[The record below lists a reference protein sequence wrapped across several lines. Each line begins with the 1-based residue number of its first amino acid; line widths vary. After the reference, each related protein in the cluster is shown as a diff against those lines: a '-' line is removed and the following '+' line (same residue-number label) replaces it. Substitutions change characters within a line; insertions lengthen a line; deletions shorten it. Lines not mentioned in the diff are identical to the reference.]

1 VAERLLPALTGNI
14 TQQWRCGVATRTRI
28 DPDATVGDLVGR
40 LKDDSRRLVRDEIR
54 LAKMEIAD
62 SVKTAGRGA
71 LWMGIAFGTAVLAMV
86 ALAVLMATGFGR
98 LFGTLW
104 VGTLVAAALLI
115 VGGGLLAFGGI
126 RILSDQP
133 YTLDET
139 RAEIGNN
146 RAWLKQELA
155 RDSSA
160 AERNRE

>member
-1 VAERLLPALTGNI
+1 
-14 TQQWRCGVATRTRI
+14 VATRTRV

-40 LKDDSRRLVRDEIR
+40 LKDDSRRLVRDEVR

-71 LWMGIAFGTAVLAMV
+71 LWVGIAFGTTVLAMV

-98 LFGTLW
+98 LFGALW
-104 VGTLVAAALLI
+104 AGTLVAAALLI

-133 YTLDET
+133 YTLEET

-146 RAWLKQELA
+146 RTWLKKEMN
-155 RDSSA
+155 RDSAA
-160 AERNRE
+160 AERNRA